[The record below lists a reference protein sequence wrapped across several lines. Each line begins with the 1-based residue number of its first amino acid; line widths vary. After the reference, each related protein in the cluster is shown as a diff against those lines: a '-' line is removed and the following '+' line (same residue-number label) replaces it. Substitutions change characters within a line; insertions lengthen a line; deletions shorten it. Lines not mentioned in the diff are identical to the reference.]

1 MPPPLTPYQKRKHQ
15 QALDEKYLE
24 KQLVFLTQHKSEIL
38 NKIHKYYVKHFS
50 SYRNRFVSIDIVS
63 RLLNI
68 NKRTIRLLTVR
79 KYVPGLFFSSYSLFS
94 LIDLSDLIKS
104 LEQHKLGNYSN
115 ANKWFIWCTFNSFRK
130 FKYISFWKMCY
141 ICRGVAERLRLLQS
155 LSGQ

>member
-1 MPPPLTPYQKRKHQ
+1 MTPHLTKYQLRKHRE
-15 QALDEKYLE
+15 ALDEKYLE
-24 KQLVFLTQHKSEIL
+24 KQLVFLTLHKSEIL

-63 RLLNI
+63 KLLNI
-68 NKRTIRLLTVR
+68 SIRTIRLLAVR

-115 ANKWFIWCTFNSFRK
+115 ANK
-130 FKYISFWKMCY
+130 
-141 ICRGVAERLRLLQS
+141 
-155 LSGQ
+155 